1 MASDASKIPTITG
14 DLAHHHRSTGAAPV
28 GGPGASSRS
37 HVRVE
42 TNLQK
47 IVFMQRPHAAEAN
60 RPKAAHRSPASA
72 LFNFFP
78 SSAVSFA
85 RRDRSSRPPRFNLL
99 GKPIDEKLLKN
110 RRRLAYIRKVQF
122 LTHNFLE
129 RPDSKSAVSYH
140 ILQ

>member
-14 DLAHHHRSTGAAPV
+14 DLAHHHRSPG
-28 GGPGASSRS
+28 GGPAGSSRS

-42 TNLQK
+42 TNMQK
-47 IVFMQRPHAAEAN
+47 IVFMQRPQTAEPN
-60 RPKAAHRSPASA
+60 RPKQAHRSAAST
-72 LFNFFP
+72 LLSFFP

-85 RRDRSSRPPRFNLL
+85 RRDRKRPSRPPRFNLL

>member
-14 DLAHHHRSTGAAPV
+14 DLAHHHRSAGAAS
-28 GGPGASSRS
+28 GAGPGVSSRS

-47 IVFMQRPHAAEAN
+47 IVFMQRPHTAEAN
-60 RPKAAHRSPASA
+60 RPKATHRSAASA
-72 LFNFFP
+72 LFGFLP
-78 SSAVSFA
+78 SAVSLA
-85 RRDRSSRPPRFNLL
+85 RRDRPSRPPRFNLL

-129 RPDSKSAVSYH
+129 RPDSKSAISYH

>member
-1 MASDASKIPTITG
+1 M
-14 DLAHHHRSTGAAPV
+14 
-28 GGPGASSRS
+28 
-37 HVRVE
+37 E

-47 IVFMQRPHAAEAN
+47 IVFMQRPHAVEPN
-60 RPKAAHRSPASA
+60 RPKQAHHSAATTLLS
-72 LFNFFP
+72 FFP

-85 RRDRSSRPPRFNLL
+85 RRDRKRPSRPPRFNLL

-129 RPDSKSAVSYH
+129 RPDSKSAISYH